1 MASLVDATSSAAS
14 VAGDSSSQ
22 SRPPSSGGV
31 ALHSNRSLYVGGL
44 ADSCQ
49 NATLRA
55 SLVPFGPIKSIDVPM
70 DYEKGTHRGF
80 AFVEFEDPDDAE
92 ECRYNMDGAELL
104 GRTLT
109 VNLAQSADKVKLGST
124 KATWSQDE
132 WFQQAQGDG
141 ETKERQEKERTE
153 AGDADGL
160 KEKMAAPD
168 R

>member
-1 MASLVDATSSAAS
+1 
-14 VAGDSSSQ
+14 
-22 SRPPSSGGV
+22 
-31 ALHSNRSLYVGGL
+31 
-44 ADSCQ
+44 
-49 NATLRA
+49 
-55 SLVPFGPIKSIDVPM
+55 
-70 DYEKGTHRGF
+70 
-80 AFVEFEDPDDAE
+80 
-92 ECRYNMDGAELL
+92 MDGAELL

-124 KATWSQDE
+124 KAAWSQDE